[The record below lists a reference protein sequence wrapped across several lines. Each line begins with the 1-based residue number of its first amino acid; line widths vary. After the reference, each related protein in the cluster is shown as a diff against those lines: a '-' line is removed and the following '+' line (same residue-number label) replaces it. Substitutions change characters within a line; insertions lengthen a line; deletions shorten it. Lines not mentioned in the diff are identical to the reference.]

1 MSARRGY
8 PASLMSLGAERQRG
22 MTLMELII
30 SLALSVVVTSAM
42 VMLMANS
49 LGATSRIV
57 LMTELTDQLRNAMRM
72 MTRDVRRANYTVN
85 SAFCYGNSDCG
96 EDGSADQYSDIDV
109 TDGSCFMFGLDRNFD
124 GDATDDDAGAF
135 RHRQTSGVGRIEM
148 WVGDNDP
155 DCSAANDA
163 DWVPVTDPDFVDIT
177 AFNVNDAE
185 SFSESA
191 TDSSGVT
198 ITQRARQIQVQIE
211 GRLIRDNRITRRM
224 EDVIKVRNDFV
235 SQS

>member
-96 EDGSADQYSDIDV
+96 VDGSADQYSDIDV